1 MQDQQSKIEKSIIEA
16 QDDLIQREAEEIGI
30 KLDEFENVLQPII
43 DSCTKDSI
51 SSGNTIVVNLYFFCV
66 YCWFNYEILV

>member
-51 SSGNTIVVNLYFFCV
+51 SSGNTIVVNLYFFSV

>member
-16 QDDLIQREAEEIGI
+16 QDDLIRSEAEDIGI

-51 SSGNTIVVNLYFFCV
+51 SAGNTIVVYLLFFLCLL
-66 YCWFNYEILV
+66 LVQL